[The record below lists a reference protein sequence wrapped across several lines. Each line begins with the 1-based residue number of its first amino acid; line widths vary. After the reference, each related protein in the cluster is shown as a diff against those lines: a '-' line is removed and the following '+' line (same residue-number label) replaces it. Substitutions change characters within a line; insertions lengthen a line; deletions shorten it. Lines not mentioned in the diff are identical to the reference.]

1 MCRHVGAGPITVG
14 DVPDDERPPQGG
26 AEPDRSA
33 LSFDLPIRLALSC
46 GVGLKEIGRLAASS
60 AIRIAVGEA
69 NGNLQVAARRL
80 GVTDRAL
87 QIRRAGASR
96 PPRPPT
102 RAN

>member
-1 MCRHVGAGPITVG
+1 
-14 DVPDDERPPQGG
+14 
-26 AEPDRSA
+26 

-46 GVGLKEIGRLAASS
+46 GVGLKEIGRLVTSS

-87 QIRRAGASR
+87 QIRRAGESR
-96 PPRPPT
+96 TLPPPT

>member
-1 MCRHVGAGPITVG
+1 
-14 DVPDDERPPQGG
+14 
-26 AEPDRSA
+26 
-33 LSFDLPIRLALSC
+33 
-46 GVGLKEIGRLAASS
+46 VGLKEIGRLAASS

-96 PPRPPT
+96 PSRPPT